1 MKLELGVPIPD
12 GAEERA
18 HGVAMSAYGAFRPT
32 PRRRSYWKPAIAI
45 VVVAALAGAIASP
58 PGRSVIDSIREAVGV
73 KKAQKE
79 LFALPA
85 PGRLLVNSRS
95 GPWVVEQ
102 NGSKRLLGRYTQA
115 SWSPF
120 GRFVVAVRARYELVT
135 MEANGKVRWTFPA
148 PVVRL
153 PSWGGTHTDTRIAY
167 LTSPPLSLG
176 RIAGD
181 GTGNRL
187 LSSCSGDGLAPVK
200 PAWQPGSLRILATVD
215 ARGRVVV
222 QDAAGCTTLF
232 RTATRVDPKKL
243 GWSSDGKLLLAFS
256 PFRLRVYDLHGH
268 VLAQDDP
275 SDATRD
281 VDATFLPGTHDVAV
295 ARLHGTSTSVFLL
308 SSGKTLFSAGALRQ
322 VVASPDGRWL
332 LVTWPA
338 ADQWIFVR
346 IRAPHT
352 IRAYSGITRQFGGG
366 SFPVVAGW
374 VGK

>member
-281 VDATFLPGTHDVAV
+281 VDATFLPDADVAV
-295 ARLHGTSTSVFLL
+295 LACTARRPACPALLGQDPLLRRPARSSPPRRARLEL
-308 SSGKTLFSAGALRQ
+308 AGRRPVGLR
-322 VVASPDGRWL
+322 P
-332 LVTWPA
+332 
-338 ADQWIFVR
+338 
-346 IRAPHT
+346 RARNARH
-352 IRAYSGITRQFGGG
+352 AYSGIARQFGGG
-366 SFPVVAGW
+366 SFPMVSGW